1 MGKIEDGDWG
11 RLRRV
16 SRNQVPGL
24 TCVLGEA
31 GTVAVTLGDSNTM
44 LGAHS
49 APVGGEGTGGGGG
62 LTLGQSPLA

>member
-1 MGKIEDGDWG
+1 M
-11 RLRRV
+11 

-49 APVGGEGTGGGGG
+49 APVGGQGAGRGGG
-62 LTLGQSPLA
+62 